1 MERMVTIVAAFHRS
15 GVSERRKAWLT
26 RIRAEMLKRK
36 SYGEAAACV
45 SIVKDIA
52 IILIEMVK
60 LIS

>member
-1 MERMVTIVAAFHRS
+1 MA
-15 GVSERRKAWLT
+15 RKN
-26 RIRAEMLKRK
+26 K
-36 SYGEAAACV
+36 SRNAQKKKLREAATCI